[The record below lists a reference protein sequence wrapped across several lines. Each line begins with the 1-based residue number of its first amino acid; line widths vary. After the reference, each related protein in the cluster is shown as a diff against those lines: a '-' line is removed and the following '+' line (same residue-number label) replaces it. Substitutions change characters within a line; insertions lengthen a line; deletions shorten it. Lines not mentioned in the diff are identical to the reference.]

1 MNKPVRFKTLAI
13 ASLSAIALAASIA
26 VAQTVTP
33 NQGTGESNQKQGHRE
48 WRGRGR
54 GDHKG
59 MRGMRGGEFFR
70 GLNLTTDQQAKMK
83 TIRQSFAQSNKPL
96 RDQLH
101 AKRQELRQ
109 ASEGGTFNE
118 ALATQKLTEMAS
130 LEAKLMGE
138 RFKLHQEMLS
148 VLTAEQKAELEQA
161 KAQRK
166 ARFEQRKAGRP
177 TQQ

>member
-1 MNKPVRFKTLAI
+1 MNKPGRFKTLAI
-13 ASLSAIALAASIA
+13 ATLSAIALAASIA

-33 NQGTGESNQKQGHRE
+33 GQGNQTQGARPE
-48 WRGRGR
+48 WRGRR

-59 MRGMRGGEFFR
+59 QGMRGMRAGGFFR
-70 GLNLTTDQQAKMK
+70 GLNLTEDQKAKMK
-83 TIRQSFAQSNKPL
+83 QVRESFAQSNKPL
-96 RDQLH
+96 REQLH

-148 VLTAEQKAELEQA
+148 VLTAEQKAQLEQA

-166 ARFEQRKAGRP
+166 ARREMRGRRK
-177 TQQ
+177 QQ